1 MKETIAIIAAFLAI
15 AGNVPYLRE
24 IVKGRVKPHP
34 YTWLVGTI
42 VSGIIVFGQIAK
54 GAGVGVWPTIASEVF
69 TLIIFLFSL
78 RFGFKGITKSDT
90 FFLVLAL
97 SGVVLW
103 VSTKDPTL
111 SVIIAVGIDLISLV
125 PTFRK
130 TWTHPK
136 TEAPILFIANTLR
149 HTLAL
154 LSLETY
160 NIATMLHSI
169 VMIGTNSALAGII
182 LLRKQTRRTTAVRLH
197 F

>member
-182 LLRKQTRRTTAVRLH
+182 LLRKQTRRTTAARLH